1 MSNGEFM
8 HVSNSILVLKEI
20 LPVFPLG
27 MIQAS
32 AGQFLDDTL
41 QNLLSEEKRGDIKLL
56 ATSYQGQLRLA
67 KREWAG
73 PSDQA
78 SGGAEVILLME
89 PFDPINLFIRPRHL
103 CEPMVILD
111 DNHLLGQRMHQ
122 QVLLLRH
129 VPPHASLRH
138 RPHLCNT
145 HYQPIPPVRGLPRPL
160 TRSKRMRGFP
170 GY

>member
-1 MSNGEFM
+1 M

-78 SGGAEVILLME
+78 SGGAEVILSVQ
-89 PFDPINLFIRPRHL
+89 PFESVNPFISPHQR
-103 CEPMVILD
+103 CEPMAILD
-111 DNHLLGQRMHQ
+111 DNYLLAQRMHQ
-122 QVLLLRH
+122 QTLLLRH
-129 VPPHASLRH
+129 APPHASLPR
-138 RPHLCNT
+138 RLCST
-145 HYQPIPPVRGLPRPL
+145 HYQPTPLVRGLPRLPM
-160 TRSKRMRGFP
+160 RSKRMHSFTAH
-170 GY
+170 